1 MTSHL
6 RQLLGEA
13 RVSRFEEHSF
23 LTGLLLI
30 AAAVVLAV
38 VNGDLGGAAWA
49 LGALGLAVLG
59 LCATS
64 RAVRL
69 YRANVAAALP
79 ESVGRAAIRI
89 RPR

>member
-1 MTSHL
+1 MDRYHL
-6 RQLLGEA
+6 RRLLHEA

-23 LTGLLLI
+23 LTGLLSI

-49 LGALGLAVLG
+49 VGALGLAVLG

-64 RAVRL
+64 RA
-69 YRANVAAALP
+69 P
-79 ESVGRAAIRI
+79 T
-89 RPR
+89 PRSRRV